1 MKNLIAFLV
10 CLLAAAGAVA
20 DEAKIRRVVEAALG
34 GARVDGIQPAP
45 LPGFFEVRFTTREG
59 PQIVYTD
66 ADASYILEG
75 SLYDTRAKRNLTEER
90 LRKLSA
96 ISFDALPLDL
106 AVKVQ
111 RGNGR
116 RVMAMFSDPYCPAC
130 RQFEQIL
137 AQVEDV
143 TIYYFM
149 YPVIR
154 PELADHSRAVWCS
167 PDRAKAWLELAAR
180 AKPRVPAADA
190 SCDTP
195 IERVLEL
202 GKSLRVSST
211 PTLFF
216 ANGERLRGGLPAAQ
230 LRAML
235 DESARPA
242 RAAK

>member
-1 MKNLIAFLV
+1 MKKLIAFLV

-20 DEAKIRRVVEAALG
+20 DEAKIRRVVETALG
-34 GARVDGIQPAP
+34 GVRVDGIQPAP

-59 PQIVYTD
+59 PQIIYTD
-66 ADASYILEG
+66 ADASYILSG
-75 SLYDTRAKRNLTEER
+75 SLYDTRAQRNLTEER

-190 SCDTP
+190 SCDAP

-216 ANGERLRGGLPAAQ
+216 VNGERMRGGLPAAQ

-235 DESARPA
+235 DETARPA

>member
-190 SCDTP
+190 SCDAP

>member
-1 MKNLIAFLV
+1 MTRLIAVLAL
-10 CLLAAAGAVA
+10 LLAAAGAAA

-34 GARVDGIQPAP
+34 GVRIEGIQPAP

-66 ADASYILEG
+66 PEASFILEG
-75 SLYDTRAKRNLTEER
+75 SLYDTRNKRNLTEDR

-96 ISFDALPLDL
+96 ISFDSLPLDL

-111 RGNGR
+111 RGNGK
-116 RVMAMFSDPYCPAC
+116 RVLAMFSDPYCPAC
-130 RQFEQIL
+130 RQFEQAL
-137 AQVEDV
+137 AQVDDITV
-143 TIYYFM
+143 YYFM

-167 PDRAKAWLELAAR
+167 PDRARAWLELAAR
-180 AKPRVPAADA
+180 PKPRVPVADA
-190 SCDTP
+190 SCDSP
-195 IERVLEL
+195 IERVLAL

-230 LRAML
+230 LRDVL
-235 DESARPA
+235 DNSARA
-242 RAAK
+242 TK

>member
-1 MKNLIAFLV
+1 MTR
-10 CLLAAAGAVA
+10 LLAAALLLASACGALA
-20 DEAKIRRVVEAALG
+20 DEAKIRRMIESKLG
-34 GARVDGIQPAP
+34 GVKVEGVQPAP
-45 LPGFFEVRFTTREG
+45 LPGFFEVRFTSRDG

-66 ADASYILEG
+66 AEATHIFVGELIEARSN
-75 SLYDTRAKRNLTEER
+75 RNLTEER

-111 RGNGR
+111 RGNGKR
-116 RVMAMFSDPYCPAC
+116 LLAIFSDPYCPAC
-130 RQFEQIL
+130 RQFEQTL
-137 AQVEDV
+137 AQIEDI

-167 PDRAKAWLELAAR
+167 PDRGKAWLELAAR
-180 AKPRVPAADA
+180 AKPRVPATAP

-195 IERVLEL
+195 LERIVNL
-202 GKSLRVSST
+202 GRKLGVSST

-216 ANGERLRGGLPAAQ
+216 ATGERMRGGLPAEQ
-230 LRAML
+230 LRTML
-235 DESARPA
+235 DETSRAA
-242 RAAK
+242 RAK

>member
-1 MKNLIAFLV
+1 MKKLIAFLV

-34 GARVDGIQPAP
+34 GVRVDGIQPAP

-59 PQIVYTD
+59 PQIIYTD
-66 ADASYILEG
+66 ADASYILSG
-75 SLYDTRAKRNLTEER
+75 SLYDTRAQRNLTEER

-190 SCDTP
+190 SCDAP

-216 ANGERLRGGLPAAQ
+216 VNGERMRGGLPAAQ

-235 DESARPA
+235 DETARPA

>member
-111 RGNGR
+111 RGNGK

-190 SCDTP
+190 SCDAP